1 MTQFRIMGGLIGLA
15 VVSAVSRN
23 VISSDLKG
31 FLTQD
36 QVNSILQSTD
46 NIISFAPSI
55 QSQIRSVFAVGYNIQ
70 IKILIGF
77 SAAQILSSIL
87 MWQKKQ
93 IVL

>member
-46 NIISFAPSI
+46 NIISFAPII